1 MLRDDLAGSI
11 EPIVSCAGAYPL
23 ALSAASKK
31 SSDDRSGLENLR
43 PEGAELSLTENVSS
57 SFHLELRHYAGEVF
71 RTVGPDREQ
80 GQRIG
85 QSEASVFPSLDPA
98 PDPSSFAYSLLYTHD
113 LAGKL
118 ISINPA
124 AALILGYT
132 VEEMLEM
139 PMREFIVPEFRE
151 KFEEYLTK
159 IQRDGVARGLACVGT
174 KAGLRTV
181 WKYESTLHTAADTSP
196 TVQGV
201 GRDITERRLAENSLS
216 LLRLLIDHSND
227 AIEVVDPQ
235 TLRFLDVNRKACLDL
250 GYSREELLSLSV
262 PDVDCTMDKAM
273 QTRVRDALYQAGALI
288 RENIHRRK
296 DGTTFPVEVNIK
308 HVQHAGR
315 DYAITVVRDIT
326 ERKRVQDA
334 LLQSEKR
341 LQILLEISNAIVS
354 KLEPKDLFPAISSS
368 LHAVFHQEL
377 AAISLYEREHNA
389 MRIYAMDPPLGDALV
404 GLATPVSA
412 CLAGEAFSRDE
423 VTFFQRSDLEARN
436 YEVVTRSLAF
446 GIQSVCFV
454 PLKSPSGSIGVLA
467 LSSKRDRAFDEI
479 DTEFA
484 KQVATQVAI
493 ALDNARAYRRIE
505 ELNHRLNEEKVY
517 IESELQTALHF
528 DEIVGDSPA
537 LTEVMQ
543 QITRIASTDT
553 TVLILGQTGTGKELV
568 ARAIHKVSARSAKA
582 FVKMN
587 CSAVPSG
594 LLESELF
601 GHEKGAFTNAFSQK
615 MGRLE
620 LADGGTFFLDEIG
633 EMPLELQP
641 KLLRVLQDLEF
652 ERLGST
658 RTIRVNMRL
667 IAATNRD
674 LGQAM
679 SEGTFR
685 SDLYYRLNVFPI
697 RMPALS
703 ERRSDIPKLV
713 AHFVAKYAKRMNKCI
728 ETVPSQT
735 IERLTNWDWPGN
747 IRELENFIERS
758 VILTP
763 GATLQAPL
771 SELEAAPISSVT
783 SGLSLESV
791 ERDYIVRVLQERRG
805 LIAGPNGAAARLGI
819 KPTTLQ
825 SKIQRLGIFPHEYR
839 SDPSYLPSR

>member
-1 MLRDDLAGSI
+1 MLRDDLAGPI
-11 EPIVSCAGAYPL
+11 EPIVSPAGAYPL
-23 ALSAASKK
+23 ALSTASKK

-43 PEGAELSLTENVSS
+43 PEGAELSLTEHVAS
-57 SFHLELRHYAGEVF
+57 SFHVELRHYAGEVF

-80 GQRIG
+80 GQQIG
-85 QSEASVFPSLDPA
+85 QSEASVFPTLDPA
-98 PDPSSFAYSLLYTHD
+98 LDPSCFDHNLLCTHSLE
-113 LAGKL
+113 GKL
-118 ISINPA
+118 ISVSPA
-124 AALILGYT
+124 AVLILGYT
-132 VEEMLEM
+132 VEELLEI
-139 PMREFIVPEFRE
+139 PMRELIVPEFRGQ
-151 KFEEYLTK
+151 FDEYLTN
-159 IQRDGVARGLACVGT
+159 IQRDGVARGLLCIAT
-174 KAGLRTV
+174 KAGRQRI
-181 WKYESTLHTAADTSP
+181 WEYQNTLHIAAGSSP

-201 GRDITERRLAENSLS
+201 ARDITERRETEHSLG

-308 HVQHAGR
+308 HVRHAGR

-341 LQILLEISNAIVS
+341 LQILLEINNALVS
-354 KLEPKDLFPAISSS
+354 KLEPKDLFPAVSSS
-368 LHAVFHQEL
+368 LHAVFHQDF
-377 AAISLYEREHNA
+377 AGIALYESEGDA
-389 MRIYAMDPPLGDALV
+389 MRLYAMDLPLGAGLV
-404 GLATPVSA
+404 GLATPVGD
-412 CLAGEAFSRDE
+412 CLAGEAFTRDE
-423 VTFFQRSDLEARN
+423 VTFFQRSDLAARD
-436 YEVVTRSLAF
+436 YEVAIRSLAF
-446 GIQSVCFV
+446 GIQSVCFI
-454 PLKSPSGSIGVLA
+454 PLRSPNGSIGVLA

-517 IESELQTALHF
+517 IESELQTALHV

-587 CSAVPSG
+587 CAAVPSG

-615 MGRLE
+615 IGRLE

-713 AHFVAKYAKRMNKCI
+713 AHFVAKYAKRMNKRI

-763 GATLQAPL
+763 GTTLQAPL
-771 SELEAAPISSVT
+771 SELVTPPISSVT

-791 ERDYIVRVLQERRG
+791 ERDYIVRVLQESRG
-805 LIAGPNGAAARLGI
+805 LIAGPNGAAARLGM
-819 KPTTLQ
+819 KRTTLQ
-825 SKIQRLGIFPHEYR
+825 SKIQRLGISPHEYR
-839 SDPSYLPSR
+839 SDASDLPSR

>member
-1 MLRDDLAGSI
+1 MLRDQRVGCI
-11 EPIVSCAGAYPL
+11 EPIVSRAGVYPL
-23 ALSAASKK
+23 ALSTASKNSWTIDPHALPSRDAMQPK
-31 SSDDRSGLENLR
+31 SSEPS
-43 PEGAELSLTENVSS
+43 SLDFE
-57 SFHLELRHYAGEVF
+57 AGH
-71 RTVGPDREQ
+71 Q
-80 GQRIG
+80 IG
-85 QSEASVFPSLDPA
+85 RSEASAFPA
-98 PDPSSFAYSLLYTHD
+98 PDPSSFEYSLLYTHD

-159 IQRDGVARGLACVGT
+159 IQRDWVARGLACVGT
-174 KAGLRTV
+174 KAGGQRV
-181 WKYESTLHTAADTSP
+181 WEYQNILHTVTGSSP
-196 TVQGV
+196 TVRGIA
-201 GRDITERRLAENSLS
+201 RDITERRLAENSLS

-334 LLQSEKR
+334 LLQSQKR
-341 LQILLEISNAIVS
+341 LQTLLEINNALVS
-354 KLEPKDLFPAISSS
+354 KLEPKDLFPAISTS
-368 LHAVFHQEL
+368 LHAVFHQDI
-377 AAISLYEREHNA
+377 AGIALYESEGHA
-389 MRIYAMDPPLGDALV
+389 MRIYAMDPPFGDGLV
-404 GLATPVSA
+404 GLAVPVSH
-412 CLAGEAFSRDE
+412 CLAGQAFIKDA
-423 VTFFQRSDLEARN
+423 VTFFQRSDLEAKD
-436 YEVVTRSLAF
+436 YEVATRSLAY
-446 GIQSVCFV
+446 GIQSLCFI
-454 PLKSPSGSIGVLA
+454 PLRSPNGSIGVLA
-467 LSSKRDRAFDEI
+467 LSSKRDRTFDEI
-479 DTEFA
+479 DTDFA

-493 ALDNARAYRRIE
+493 AIDNTRAYRRIE

-537 LTEVMQ
+537 LNEVMQ
-543 QITRIASTDT
+543 QITQIAPTDT
-553 TVLILGQTGTGKELV
+553 TVLILGETGTGKELV

-587 CSAVPSG
+587 CAAVPSG

-601 GHEKGAFTNAFSQK
+601 GYEKGAFTNAFSQK
-615 MGRLE
+615 IGRLE

-641 KLLRVLQDLEF
+641 KLLRVLQDMEF

-674 LGQAM
+674 LGHAM

-685 SDLYYRLNVFPI
+685 SDLFYRLNVFPI
-697 RMPALS
+697 RMPALG
-703 ERRSDIPKLV
+703 ERRTDIPKLV

-728 ETVPSQT
+728 DTVPSQT
-735 IERLTNWDWPGN
+735 IETLMNWDWPGN

-758 VILTP
+758 VIVTP
-763 GATLQAPL
+763 GSTLQAPL
-771 SELEAAPISSVT
+771 SELEVRPSSSAT
-783 SGLSLESV
+783 DNRSLESV
-791 ERDYIVRVLQERRG
+791 ERDYILRVLQESRG
-805 LIAGPNGAAARLGI
+805 LIAGPNGAAARLGM
-819 KPTTLQ
+819 KRTTLQ
-825 SKIQRLGIFPHEYR
+825 SRLQRLGISPHEYR
-839 SDPSYLPSR
+839 SDPSDLPTR

>member
-1 MLRDDLAGSI
+1 MLRDNLVELI
-11 EPIVSCAGAYPL
+11 EP
-23 ALSAASKK
+23 
-31 SSDDRSGLENLR
+31 
-43 PEGAELSLTENVSS
+43 
-57 SFHLELRHYAGEVF
+57 
-71 RTVGPDREQ
+71 
-80 GQRIG
+80 IG
-85 QSEASVFPSLDPA
+85 QSEASVFQALDPNCF
-98 PDPSSFAYSLLYTHD
+98 DPKLLCTHN
-113 LAGKL
+113 LEGKL
-118 ISINPA
+118 ISVNPT

-132 VEEMLEM
+132 VAELLET
-139 PMREFIVPEFRE
+139 PMRELIVPEFRGQ
-151 KFEEYLTK
+151 FDEYLTT
-159 IQRDGVARGLACVGT
+159 IQREGFARGLLCIAT
-174 KAGLRTV
+174 KAGRQRV
-181 WKYESTLHTAADTSP
+181 WEYQNTLHIAAGSLP

-201 GRDITERRLAENSLS
+201 ARDITERRHAENSLG

-262 PDVDCTMDKAM
+262 PDVDCTVDKAVE
-273 QTRVRDALYQAGALI
+273 TRSREALNQAGAVI
-288 RENIHRRK
+288 REGTYRRK

-315 DYAITVVRDIT
+315 AYAITVVRDIT

-334 LLQSEKR
+334 LLQSEMR
-341 LQILLEISNAIVS
+341 LQILLKINNALVS
-354 KLEPKDLFPAISSS
+354 KLEPKDLFPAISPS
-368 LHAVFHQEL
+368 LHAVFHQDF
-377 AAISLYEREHNA
+377 AGISLYESEGDA
-389 MRIYAMDPPLGDALV
+389 MRIHALDPPLGDGLV
-404 GLATPVSA
+404 GLALPVNKS
-412 CLAGEAFSRDE
+412 LAGEAFTSDA
-423 VTFFQRSDLEARN
+423 VTFFQRSDLEARDH
-436 YEVVTRSLAF
+436 YEVVARSLAY

-454 PLKSPSGSIGVLA
+454 PLRSPNGSIGVLS
-467 LSSKRDRAFDEI
+467 LSSKRDRAFDEL

-484 KQVATQVAI
+484 EQVATQVAI
-493 ALDNARAYRRIE
+493 ALDNARAYRRIG
-505 ELNHRLNEEKVY
+505 ELNHRLNQEKVY

-537 LTEVMQ
+537 LTEIMQ
-543 QITRIASTDT
+543 QITKIASTNS
-553 TVLILGQTGTGKELV
+553 TVLILGETGTGKELV

-582 FVKMN
+582 FVKIN
-587 CSAVPSG
+587 CAAVPSG

-615 MGRLE
+615 IGRLE

-641 KLLRVLQDLEF
+641 KLLRVLQDQEF

-685 SDLYYRLNVFPI
+685 SDLFYRLNVFPI
-697 RMPALS
+697 RMPALR
-703 ERRSDIPKLV
+703 ERRTDIPKLV
-713 AHFVAKYAKRMNKCI
+713 AHFVGKYAKRMNKCI

-735 IERLTNWDWPGN
+735 IETLMNWDWPGN

-758 VILTP
+758 VILTS

-771 SELEAAPISSVT
+771 SELEARSS
-783 SGLSLESV
+783 SSAMSSRSLESV
-791 ERDYIVRVLQERRG
+791 ERVYIVRVLQESRG
-805 LIAGPNGAAARLGI
+805 LIAGPNGAAARLGM
-819 KPTTLQ
+819 KRTTLQ
-825 SKIQRLGIFPHEYR
+825 SKLRRLGISPHEYR
-839 SDPSYLPSR
+839 RNNLSAPPS

>member
-615 MGRLE
+615 IGRLE

-805 LIAGPNGAAARLGI
+805 LIAGPNGAAARLGM
-819 KPTTLQ
+819 KRTTLQ
-825 SKIQRLGIFPHEYR
+825 SKIQRLGISPHEYR

>member
-1 MLRDDLAGSI
+1 MQGQSS
-11 EPIVSCAGAYPL
+11 EP
-23 ALSAASKK
+23 
-31 SSDDRSGLENLR
+31 SS
-43 PEGAELSLTENVSS
+43 
-57 SFHLELRHYAGEVF
+57 
-71 RTVGPDREQ
+71 PDREQ

-85 QSEASVFPSLDPA
+85 PSEAFVFPSLDPA
-98 PDPSSFAYSLLYTHD
+98 LDPSCCDHNLLCTHN
-113 LAGKL
+113 LQGKL
-118 ISINPA
+118 ISVSPA

-132 VEEMLEM
+132 VEELLEM
-139 PMREFIVPEFRE
+139 PMRGLIVPEFRGQ
-151 KFEEYLTK
+151 FDEYLTN
-159 IQRDGVARGLACVGT
+159 IQRDGVARGLLCVAT
-174 KAGLRTV
+174 RAGQQRV
-181 WKYESTLHTAADTSP
+181 WEYQNTLHTAAGSPP
-196 TVQGV
+196 TVQSAA
-201 GRDITERRLAENSLS
+201 RDITERREAEHSLG

-227 AIEVVDPQ
+227 AIEVVDPE

-262 PDVDCTMDKAM
+262 PDVDCTIDKAVERRSRK
-273 QTRVRDALYQAGALI
+273 TLHAAGAVLV
-288 RENIHRRK
+288 EGTHRRK
-296 DGTTFPVEVNIK
+296 DGTTFPVEVNISR
-308 HVQHAGR
+308 VQHGGR
-315 DYAITVVRDIT
+315 DYAVSVVRDIT
-326 ERKRVQDA
+326 ERNIVKNA

-341 LQILLEISNAIVS
+341 LQILLEINNALVS

-368 LHAVFHQEL
+368 LHAVFHQDF
-377 AAISLYEREHNA
+377 AGIGLYESEGDA
-389 MRIYAMDPPLGDALV
+389 MRLYAMDSPLGDGLV
-404 GLATPVSA
+404 GLATPVGD
-412 CLAGEAFSRDE
+412 CLAGEAFARDE
-423 VTFFQRSDLEARN
+423 VTLFQRSDLAVRD
-436 YEVVTRSLAF
+436 YEVAIRSLAY
-446 GIQSVCFV
+446 GIQSLCFI
-454 PLKSPSGSIGVLA
+454 PLRTPNGSIGVLA

-493 ALDNARAYRRIE
+493 ALDNARAYRRIA
-505 ELNHRLNEEKVY
+505 ELNQRLNEEKVY

-543 QITRIASTDT
+543 KITKIASTDT
-553 TVLILGQTGTGKELV
+553 TVLILGETGTGKELV

-587 CSAVPSG
+587 CAAVPSG

-615 MGRLE
+615 IGRLE

-674 LGQAM
+674 LGHAM

-685 SDLYYRLNVFPI
+685 SDLFYRLNVFPI
-697 RMPALS
+697 RIPALS

-735 IERLTNWDWPGN
+735 IERLMNWDWPGN

-763 GATLQAPL
+763 GATLRAPL
-771 SELEAAPISSVT
+771 SELETTPIPSANGGS
-783 SGLSLESV
+783 SLESV
-791 ERDYIVRVLQERRG
+791 ERDYIVRILQESRG
-805 LIAGPNGAAARLGI
+805 LIAGPNGAAARLGV
-819 KPTTLQ
+819 KRTTLQ
-825 SKIQRLGIFPHEYR
+825 SKIQRLGISPHEYR
-839 SDPSYLPSR
+839 PDPSDPPS